1 MKPEKF
7 KDALSQLGMSQAKFA
22 ERMGIDA
29 TTVSRWMQGHT
40 PLPQW
45 AVEYIRVLLLA
56 KEILG

>member
-7 KDALSQLGMSQAKFA
+7 KDALSQLGMSQAEFA
-22 ERMGIDA
+22 RRTGVDA
-29 TTVSRWMQGHT
+29 TTVSRWMQGHS